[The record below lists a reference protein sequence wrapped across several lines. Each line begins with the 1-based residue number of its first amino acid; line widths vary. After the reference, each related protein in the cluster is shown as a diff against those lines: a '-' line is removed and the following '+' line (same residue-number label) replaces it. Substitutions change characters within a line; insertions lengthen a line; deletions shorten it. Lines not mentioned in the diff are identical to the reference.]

1 VAVHAARTDAF
12 EVAKASILFKIPVTA
27 AHSATL
33 AEKLTITLTH
43 PKAEIRDAT
52 LNIAWGDWRLRAPV
66 KVAL

>member
-12 EVAKASILFKIPVTA
+12 EVAKASILFKIPVRA

-43 PKAEIRDAT
+43 PKDEIRDAT
-52 LNIAWGDWRLRAPV
+52 LNIAWGDWRLTAPV
-66 KVAL
+66 KIAL